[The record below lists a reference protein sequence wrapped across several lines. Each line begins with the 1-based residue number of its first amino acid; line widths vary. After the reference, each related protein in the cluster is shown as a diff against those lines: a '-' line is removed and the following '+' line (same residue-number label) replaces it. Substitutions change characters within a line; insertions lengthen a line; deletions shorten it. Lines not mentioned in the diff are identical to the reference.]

1 MSREPRPSA
10 ARNWLRGLTGAAL
23 AIAILVKAVSAV
35 AADPASHPLDP
46 LSATEIK
53 TVVAVL
59 RAAGYA
65 DDGTRFASI
74 DLDEPDKTAVLGSE
88 PGQPVSRRAFVILRR
103 DRVVYEAVVELAARR
118 VERWTAIP
126 GVQSAVSSEEWVAA
140 RRITMEDAGWREAM
154 RHRGFDAF
162 DRVVCIPFSAG
173 NIGDP
178 SEIGRRLVRVAC
190 FDGAGTSNFWARP
203 IEGVVAV
210 VDLDERRVIRL
221 IDTDPVKLGG
231 ESGDFGARPLRDA
244 ATARAAASARR
255 EFALRGH
262 LVRWQGW
269 SFHYRIEPRAGLVLS
284 LVRHED
290 AGRERLILYRG
301 SVAEMFV
308 PYMDPA
314 PAWSFR
320 TWLDAGEYGFGT
332 SASPLQPGIDCP
344 AGAAMLD
351 AVFADTTGRPREA
364 RSVACLFVR
373 RTGAPLWRHAESEN
387 RLYAGRPASELV
399 MRTIPSLGNYDYVI
413 DWVLT
418 ESGAIR
424 IDVGATGIDAVK
436 GVTTRSMRDPTAAR
450 DTAHGALVAPNLV
463 AVNHDHFL
471 SFRLDLD
478 IDGPANTLIEQR
490 LETGTAA
497 DTPGGRSVWRVSEQP
512 VAAEGP
518 LGEDGHRAAVWRV
531 VNPNL
536 TNRLGQHPGYEL
548 RPGHSA
554 TSPLPPGRYRAAPG
568 RLLGRAA
575 VAHGLRPART
585 VCRRHVPEPEHG
597 RRRAAGL
604 CGAAAPGRE
613 CRHRAVVHDGLPPP
627 AAPRGLAGHGY
638 GLAQRRAGAIR
649 VFRPQPRPRAAREQT
664 ARRR

>member
-1 MSREPRPSA
+1 
-10 ARNWLRGLTGAAL
+10 
-23 AIAILVKAVSAV
+23 
-35 AADPASHPLDP
+35 
-46 LSATEIK
+46 
-53 TVVAVL
+53 
-59 RAAGYA
+59 
-65 DDGTRFASI
+65 
-74 DLDEPDKTAVLGSE
+74 
-88 PGQPVSRRAFVILRR
+88 
-103 DRVVYEAVVELAARR
+103 
-118 VERWTAIP
+118 
-126 GVQSAVSSEEWVAA
+126 
-140 RRITMEDAGWREAM
+140 MEDAGWREAM

-190 FDGAGTSNFWARP
+190 CDGAGTSNFWARP

-221 IDTDPVKLGG
+221 IDTDPVTLGG

-262 LVRWQGW
+262 FVRWQGW
-269 SFHYRIEPRAGLVLS
+269 WFHYRIEPRAGLVLS

-332 SASPLQPGIDCP
+332 SASPLQPAIDCP

-387 RLYAGRPASELV
+387 RLYAGHPASELV

-436 GVTTRSMRDPTAAR
+436 GVTTRSIADPTAAR
-450 DTAHGALVAPNLV
+450 DIAHGALVAPNLV

-478 IDGPANTLIEQR
+478 IDGPENTLIEQR

-512 VAAEGP
+512 VEAEGP
-518 LGEDGHRAAVWRV
+518 LGEDGHRPAVWRV
-531 VNPNL
+531 VNSNL

-548 RPGHSA
+548 RPGHS
-554 TSPLPPGRYRAAPG
+554 TISPLPPDDIVQRQAAFSAAPLWLTVYD
-568 RLLGRAA
+568 RRELYAA
-575 VAHGLRPART
+575 GMYPNQSTGGDGLPAYAA
-585 VCRRHVPEPEHG
+585 
-597 RRRAAGL
+597 RRRAVENADIVLWYTMGFH
-604 CGAAAPGRE
+604 
-613 CRHRAVVHDGLPPP
+613 HRR
-627 AAPRGLAGHGY
+627 APRTG
-638 GLAQRRAGAIR
+638 RS
-649 VFRPQPRPRAAREQT
+649 
-664 ARRR
+664 